1 MCAVPTELI
10 FDVVDTDGDTLMNI
24 EEFRTFV
31 HAVTNVK
38 SIIEQWKSIASELSP
53 AELASLPQNTTLMA
67 RKTVIMTVWSLLTTT
82 SQSVQRK
89 GSLND

>member
-1 MCAVPTELI
+1 MCTVPTELI
-10 FDVVDTDGDTLMNI
+10 FDVVDTDGDTMMNL

-38 SIIEQWKSIASELSP
+38 SIIEQWKGIASELSS

-67 RKTVIMTVWSLLTTT
+67 RKTVLMYGSLLTPTT
-82 SQSVQRK
+82 QSVQRE
-89 GSLND
+89 GLLHDN